1 MEGRPKKQLG
11 ELIRQVGEVFTVSEA
26 SQALNLTTTEAAKKM
41 ARWKNQ
47 GWLTRIKRGLYAVVP
62 IDAITSDRVLADTWV
77 LVPILFGKAYIG
89 GWTAAEYWDF
99 TEQLFR
105 DVCVITQQ
113 AVPNKAQKF
122 HNASFFLTHIKN
134 ATTFGAKTIWRQE
147 KKILISDPHKTI
159 IDMLYDPRLGGGGQH
174 VIDCFKEYI
183 KSSHFNAEILGNY
196 AEKLNNGAIF
206 KRLGFLCEI
215 KLGKNHLLTSLCR
228 SHLTK
233 GNVYFDPQIKQGSLV
248 TRWKL
253 FIPVNMINT
262 E

>member
-122 HNASFFLTHIKN
+122 HNASFFLK
-134 ATTFGAKTIWRQE
+134 FS
-147 KKILISDPHKTI
+147 SDNI
-159 IDMLYDPRLGGGGQH
+159 
-174 VIDCFKEYI
+174 
-183 KSSHFNAEILGNY
+183 
-196 AEKLNNGAIF
+196 
-206 KRLGFLCEI
+206 
-215 KLGKNHLLTSLCR
+215 
-228 SHLTK
+228 
-233 GNVYFDPQIKQGSLV
+233 
-248 TRWKL
+248 
-253 FIPVNMINT
+253 
-262 E
+262 